1 MPRVGATAE
10 QNGGVCHRAPRQGL
24 DREKGLEVCKV
35 WPGGDRGPTCQ
46 LITQEQLGATLA

>member
-1 MPRVGATAE
+1 MPRVGAAAE

-46 LITQEQLGATLA
+46 LITQEQLGANPA